1 MAHKN
6 NSKFYTR
13 KCKMQCYVYC
23 DYDDALITY
32 INSNMGL
39 LRVRNHQTII
49 YNKVLDNRARMANDP
64 STYKI
69 PLFYQTKSS
78 IY

>member
-1 MAHKN
+1 MAHKS
-6 NSKFYTR
+6 NSKFCTR

-23 DYDDALITY
+23 DCDDAPITY
-32 INSNMGL
+32 INSNMAL

-49 YNKVLDNRARMANDP
+49 YSNVSENRARLANHP